1 MVTWLLR
8 SEGWDVNRK
17 RVQRLWR
24 QEGLKVPRKTR
35 KKRSRGNSE
44 NGTQRKSAE
53 RVNHVWSYGF
63 VHDQTEDG
71 RPLKWLPVMDEYS
84 RENLALEVG
93 RGMKGADVVEVL
105 DRLVEERGAPEY
117 IRSDNGPEFV
127 SKVVCEWIEKR
138 GFKTLFI
145 DPGSPWQNAYV
156 ESFNSRLRDELLN
169 VEIFSTL
176 AEARVLGNEHRSY
189 YNEKRP
195 HSSLGGKSPRVY
207 AAHCSV
213 PVGAKPLPTPN
224 NGSEN
229 PEPNLS

>member
-24 QEGLKVPRKTR
+24 QEGLKVPRKTC
-35 KKRSRGNSE
+35 KKRRKGNSE

-53 RVNHVWSYGF
+53 RVNHVWSYDF

-105 DRLVEERGAPEY
+105 DRLVGERGVPEY

-176 AEARVLGNEHRSY
+176 AEARVLGNEHRRY

-195 HSSLGGKSPRVY
+195 HSSLGGKSPGVY

-213 PVGAKPLPTPN
+213 PVGATPLPTPY

>member
-1 MVTWLLR
+1 M
-8 SEGWDVNRK
+8 
-17 RVQRLWR
+17 
-24 QEGLKVPRKTR
+24 
-35 KKRSRGNSE
+35 
-44 NGTQRKSAE
+44 
-53 RVNHVWSYGF
+53 
-63 VHDQTEDG
+63 
-71 RPLKWLPVMDEYS
+71 
-84 RENLALEVG
+84 
-93 RGMKGADVVEVL
+93 EVL

-145 DPGSPWQNAYV
+145 DPGSPWQNGYV

-213 PVGAKPLPTPN
+213 PVGATPLPTPN

>member
-1 MVTWLLR
+1 M
-8 SEGWDVNRK
+8 
-17 RVQRLWR
+17 VQRTGSL
-24 QEGLKVPRKTR
+24 
-35 KKRSRGNSE
+35 
-44 NGTQRKSAE
+44 
-53 RVNHVWSYGF
+53 H
-63 VHDQTEDG
+63 
-71 RPLKWLPVMDEYS
+71 
-84 RENLALEVG
+84 
-93 RGMKGADVVEVL
+93 
-105 DRLVEERGAPEY
+105 
-117 IRSDNGPEFV
+117 DNGPEFV

-176 AEARVLGNEHRSY
+176 AEARVLGNEHRRY

-195 HSSLGGKSPRVY
+195 HSSLGGKSPAEY

-213 PVGAKPLPTPN
+213 PVGATPLPTPY

>member
-1 MVTWLLR
+1 
-8 SEGWDVNRK
+8 
-17 RVQRLWR
+17 
-24 QEGLKVPRKTR
+24 
-35 KKRSRGNSE
+35 
-44 NGTQRKSAE
+44 
-53 RVNHVWSYGF
+53 
-63 VHDQTEDG
+63 
-71 RPLKWLPVMDEYS
+71 MDEYS

-176 AEARVLGNEHRSY
+176 AEARVLGNEHRRY

-195 HSSLGGKSPRVY
+195 HSALGGKSPGVY

-213 PVGAKPLPTPN
+213 PVGASPLPTPN
-224 NGSEN
+224 NGSVN